1 MNEIQV
7 FENQEFGKVR
17 TVMLD
22 GEPYF
27 VGRDVAR
34 VLGYAK
40 PENVIANHVDGEDK
54 TTTLIRGSGS
64 NYKSKTVIINESGMY
79 SLILSSKLPSAKKFK
94 HWVTSEVLP
103 AIRKTGRYQIST
115 MEEQVIQGLF
125 AAQKLLEEK
134 NKEINTLKPKADFYD
149 AVADSESLFNMAQ
162 VAKTLD
168 MGMGRNN
175 LFKKLREWGILDEF
189 NHPYQQYVDAGYF
202 KLVENYYM
210 VDENSIVSGTTY
222 VKQRGLD
229 FIRKK
234 IIANG
239 GDARRNYNKKDSRSK
254 KKEDYSD
261 IMKLGCKTLGEMSY
275 KIRGRKLW

>member
-7 FENQEFGKVR
+7 FENAEFGKVR

-34 VLGYAK
+34 VLGYSDGNKA
-40 PENVIANHVDGEDK
+40 IAMHVDNEDK
-54 TTTLIRGSGS
+54 KLNDKTSSSFGQRGAHL
-64 NYKSKTVIINESGMY
+64 INESGMY

-125 AAQKLLEEK
+125 AAQKLLEAK
-134 NKEINTLKPKADFYD
+134 DKEINTLKPKADFYD

-222 VKQRGLD
+222 VKQRGLN

-239 GDARRNYNKKDSRSK
+239 GDARRNYNKKNSRSK

-261 IMKLGCKTLGEMSY
+261 IIKLGCKTLGEMSY

>member
-1 MNEIQV
+1 
-7 FENQEFGKVR
+7 
-17 TVMLD
+17 
-22 GEPYF
+22 
-27 VGRDVAR
+27 
-34 VLGYAK
+34 
-40 PENVIANHVDGEDK
+40 
-54 TTTLIRGSGS
+54 
-64 NYKSKTVIINESGMY
+64 
-79 SLILSSKLPSAKKFK
+79 
-94 HWVTSEVLP
+94 
-103 AIRKTGRYQIST
+103 
-115 MEEQVIQGLF
+115 
-125 AAQKLLEEK
+125 
-134 NKEINTLKPKADFYD
+134 
-149 AVADSESLFNMAQ
+149 
-162 VAKTLD
+162 
-168 MGMGRNN
+168 MGRNN

-254 KKEDYSD
+254 KKKKDYSD
-261 IMKLGCKTLGEMSY
+261 NIKFGCKTLGEMSY

>member
-1 MNEIQV
+1 MNEVQV

-34 VLGYAK
+34 VLGYYD
-40 PENVIANHVDGEDK
+40 ENKAIAMHVDNEDK
-54 TTTLIRGSGS
+54 KLNDKTSSSFGQRGAHL
-64 NYKSKTVIINESGMY
+64 INESGMY

-94 HWVTSEVLP
+94 RWVTSEVLP

-115 MEEQVIQGLF
+115 MEEQIIQGLF
-125 AAQKLLEEK
+125 AAQKLLKEK
-134 NKEINTLKPKADFYD
+134 NKEIKTLKPKADFYD

-254 KKEDYSD
+254 KKE
-261 IMKLGCKTLGEMSY
+261 LGCKTLGEMSY

>member
-7 FENQEFGKVR
+7 FENAEFGKVR

-34 VLGYAK
+34 VLGYSDGNKA
-40 PENVIANHVDGEDK
+40 IAMHVDNEDK
-54 TTTLIRGSGS
+54 KLNDKTSSSFGQRGAHL
-64 NYKSKTVIINESGMY
+64 INESGMY

-94 HWVTSEVLP
+94 HWVTSEILP

-125 AAQKLLEEK
+125 AAQKLLEAK
-134 NKEINTLKPKADFYD
+134 DKEINTLKPKADFYD

-168 MGMGRNN
+168 MDMGRNN

-239 GDARRNYNKKDSRSK
+239 GDARRNYNKKNSRSK

-261 IMKLGCKTLGEMSY
+261 IIKLGCKTLGEMSY

>member
-7 FENQEFGKVR
+7 FENADFGKVR
-17 TVMLD
+17 TVMWN
-22 GEPYF
+22 GEPWF
-27 VGRDVAR
+27 IGKDVANI
-34 VLGYAK
+34 LGYSNPRDALAK
-40 PENVIANHVDGEDK
+40 RVDTEDK
-54 TTTLIRGSGS
+54 GVAKCDTLRGKQGL
-64 NYKSKTVIINESGMY
+64 TVINESGMY

-134 NKEINTLKPKADFYD
+134 DKEIKTLKPKADFYD

-261 IMKLGCKTLGEMSY
+261 IIKLGCKTLGEMSY